1 MEKALLQDVQEEKLS
16 LFHRYKFLFLRR
28 ITQLTILILYI
39 GGNIYGWQILQGN
52 LSSSKI
58 LNTIPMA
65 DPFAVLQILASGSLV
80 AIDTIIGALIVAL
93 FYATVG
99 GRAFCAWV
107 CPMNMVTDL
116 ANWIRRKF
124 KLDRDEFHPL
134 TISRNVRYWILVV
147 SIIISIFVATP
158 AFELISPISILH
170 RGLIFGMGFGW
181 TVVAAVFFFDL
192 FVVKNGWCGH
202 LCPLGAFYS
211 IIGKKS
217 LIRVYHDHDKCTL
230 CMECKA
236 VCPEKPVLH
245 MVGKDGFNSFVNAGA
260 CINCGRCVEVC
271 PSEALSFKFRLK
283 NPKKEENYVKEV

>member
-1 MEKALLQDVQEEKLS
+1 MENVIEHNEEKKGSIL
-16 LFHRYKFLFLRR
+16 HRYKYLFLRR
-28 ITQLTILILYI
+28 FTQITILVLYI
-39 GGNIYGWQILQGN
+39 GGNVYSWKILQGN

-58 LNTIPMA
+58 MNVIPMA
-65 DPFAVLQILASGSLV
+65 DPYAVLQIFATGSLV
-80 AIDTIIGALIVAL
+80 AIDTLIGALIVL
-93 FYATVG
+93 FFYAVIG

-107 CPMNMVTDL
+107 CPMNMITDL

-124 KLDRDEFHPL
+124 KLDKDEYHPL
-134 TISRNVRYWILVV
+134 TISRNVRYWILAV
-147 SIIISIFVATP
+147 SFVISAFVMTP
-158 AFELISPISILH
+158 AFEMVNPISMLH

-217 LIRVYHDHDKCTL
+217 LIRVYHNHDKCTL

-245 MVGKDGFNSFVNAGA
+245 MVGKDGFNSFVNSGA
-260 CINCGRCVEVC
+260 CINCGRCIEVC
-271 PSEALSFKFRLK
+271 PADALSFKFRLK
-283 NPKKEENYVKEV
+283 NPQKEEKNHV